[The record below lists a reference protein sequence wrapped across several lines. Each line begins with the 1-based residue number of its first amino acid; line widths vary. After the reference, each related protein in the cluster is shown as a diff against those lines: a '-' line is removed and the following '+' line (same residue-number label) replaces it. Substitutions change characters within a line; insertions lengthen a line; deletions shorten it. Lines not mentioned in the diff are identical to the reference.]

1 MITLT
6 HQWLPHRIPD
16 DIDVRRIYG
25 FCFDAVG
32 RVLLGV
38 EGSGEGSEEHHM
50 PGGAPEPAGY
60 DCLATL
66 VSECRRE
73 FRVSIDRPVYLGYRK
88 VRDEAA
94 RLSYAELLLAAR
106 ITTFHRQGPD
116 SGRCRRLR
124 RLLTPL
130 NSASGRLGW
139 GSTGLQEIAA
149 ATAVATSVFGL
160 DLTVP
165 QGEVYRN

>member
-1 MITLT
+1 MTTLT
-6 HQWLPHRIPD
+6 HQWLPRRIPD
-16 DIDVRRIYG
+16 DTDVRRIYG

-50 PGGAPEPAGY
+50 PGGAPEPEGY
-60 DCLATL
+60 DFLATL
-66 VSECRRE
+66 VSKCRRE

-94 RLSYAELLLAAR
+94 RLTYAELFLAAR

-116 SGRCRRLR
+116 SGSCRRLR
-124 RLLTPL
+124 RLLTPVDF
-130 NSASGRLGW
+130 APDRLGW
-139 GSTGLQEIAA
+139 GSAGLQEAA
-149 ATAVATSVFGL
+149 AAAAVATNALGL
-160 DLTVP
+160 DLSIP
-165 QGEVYRN
+165 QDEVYRN

>member
-1 MITLT
+1 MTTLT

-16 DIDVRRIYG
+16 GTDVRRIYG

-38 EGSGEGSEEHHM
+38 EGSGDTCASRM
-50 PGGAPEPAGY
+50 PGGVPEPEGQ

-73 FRVSIDRPVYLGYRK
+73 FRVSISRPIYLGYRK

-94 RLSYAELLLAAR
+94 RLTYAELFLAAR
-106 ITTFHRQGPD
+106 ITTFHRQSRTPG
-116 SGRCRRLR
+116 SSSTLR
-124 RLLTPL
+124 RLLTPA
-130 NSASGRLGW
+130 NFAPERLGW
-139 GSTGLQEIAA
+139 SSAGFQEVAA
-149 ATAVATSVFGL
+149 ATAVATSIFGL
-160 DLTVP
+160 DLSTP
-165 QGEVYRN
+165 QGEVYRD